1 MEKKNKIMY
10 IKTFEE
16 FKLDNSN
23 AQIKAQEYLKSIS
36 DMLNTMNINDIKKN
50 KSEYGNYYLSVGN
63 WNISNIPNTD
73 GDNETSTEFETEFT
87 NEEEKITLV
96 INNTIYVDFYQTSGE
111 TQEHPAEYDDRGSV
125 EVESIVMYDEE
136 GDEFFIKTNPEIQEY
151 SENII
156 NNIIDK

>member
-1 MEKKNKIMY
+1 MEKKNKMMY

-36 DMLNTMNINDIKKN
+36 DTVDTMKFNDFKKV
-50 KSEYGNYYLSVGN
+50 KSEYGNYYLTIGN
-63 WNISNIPNTD
+63 WNVSNLPNTD

-87 NEEEKITLV
+87 NAEEKVTII
-96 INNTIYVDFYQTSGE
+96 INNTIYVDFYQTSDE
-111 TQEHPAEYDDRGSV
+111 TSEHPAEYDDRGSI
-125 EVESIVMYDEE
+125 EIESIVMYDEE
-136 GDEFFIKTNPEIQEY
+136 GDEFFIKDNPEIKQY